1 VYLRIARRVVALV
14 LLGLIANG
22 MLKFEWD
29 NLRYPGVLQRIGI
42 CYGIGAILYLKLDI
56 KGLSIGMIAIL
67 LSYWALL
74 RFVPTPGGDAGDLSI
89 EGNLCGWVDRQLL
102 PGKIMPQFYGYGDNE
117 GILSTIPAV
126 ATVISGILAASLL
139 RSGMGNSLKV
149 FALAAAGFSS
159 VALGLLWHGW
169 FPVIKIL
176 WTSSFVLVSSGWS
189 LVLLAAFY
197 AIIDVIGL
205 RRWSIPFVIIGVNAI
220 TIYIAQ
226 RFIDFS
232 HMSRYFFS
240 GAARISGYETT
251 VLLAGVLLCKLLF
264 LWFLYSKK
272 VFLRV

>member
-1 VYLRIARRVVALV
+1 
-14 LLGLIANG
+14 
-22 MLKFEWD
+22 
-29 NLRYPGVLQRIGI
+29 
-42 CYGIGAILYLKLDI
+42 
-56 KGLSIGMIAIL
+56 
-67 LSYWALL
+67 
-74 RFVPTPGGDAGDLSI
+74 
-89 EGNLCGWVDRQLL
+89 
-102 PGKIMPQFYGYGDNE
+102 
-117 GILSTIPAV
+117 
-126 ATVISGILAASLL
+126 
-139 RSGMGNSLKV
+139 
-149 FALAAAGFSS
+149 